1 MLQPQ
6 GNDPRIGTWTLTTA
20 ESTIDPPNRLTITPV
35 QDGSHVVMTGATHLD
50 FTTSSGHPTPAPGN
64 LGFNQIELKR
74 AGKHQAEVKEEKNGM
89 LVATVREA
97 LSPDGK
103 ELTSTTITKG
113 QPNIITVWDRTGG
126 ARVAKDPFAGEWTQD
141 LTKSRM
147 RQGLVVKVEAAPNGY
162 VHFTG
167 DDTYTA
173 AFDGKPHDV
182 QHSRNDTVTLALTDP
197 HTVDATYRRDNQVT
211 ERDHWVVS
219 ADGKQMTLTSRAT
232 LETGQHVV
240 EKLTFRKR

>member
-1 MLQPQ
+1 
-6 GNDPRIGTWTLTTA
+6 
-20 ESTIDPPNRLTITPV
+20 
-35 QDGSHVVMTGATHLD
+35 MTGATHLD
-50 FTTSSGHPTPAPGN
+50 FTTSDSGHLTPAPGN
-64 LGFNQIELKR
+64 LGFNQIALKR
-74 AGKHQAEVKEEKNGM
+74 DSKHQAEVKEEKNGVVM
-89 LVATVREA
+89 ATVRET

-113 QPNIITVWDRTGG
+113 QPNVITVWNRTGG
-126 ARVAKDPFAGEWTQD
+126 TRSAKDPFAGEWTED

-147 RQGLVVKVEAAPNGY
+147 RQGLLVQVEALPNGY

-173 AFDGKPHDV
+173 TFDGKPHDV

-197 HTVDATYRRDNQVT
+197 HTVDATYRRDDQVT

-219 ADGKQMTLTSRAT
+219 PDGREMTLTSTAV
-232 LETGQHVV
+232 LETGQHAT
-240 EKLTFRKR
+240 EKLTFRKQ